1 MFRFMG
7 GSMKKITKALDK
19 PLRELNLK
27 IDSIKYNKGELNIIL
42 DSDEII
48 NLDKIVEATN
58 VINKI
63 LDENDFI
70 KESYMLDVSS
80 KEKGGVK

>member
-1 MFRFMG
+1 
-7 GSMKKITKALDK
+7 MKKITKALDK
-19 PLRELNLK
+19 PLKELNLK

>member
-1 MFRFMG
+1 
-7 GSMKKITKALDK
+7 MKKITKVLEK
-19 PLRELNLK
+19 PLKELNLK

-80 KEKGGVK
+80 KEKGGN

>member
-7 GSMKKITKALDK
+7 GSKKKITKALDK
-19 PLRELNLK
+19 PLKELNLK

-63 LDENDFI
+63 LDE
-70 KESYMLDVSS
+70 KEDEINVIIP
-80 KEKGGVK
+80 EKNRKKRKK

>member
-1 MFRFMG
+1 
-7 GSMKKITKALDK
+7 MKKITKALDK